1 MQSPSQS
8 VLLAVLALPF
18 LTAAIAPVLYRL
30 LGDRIAYVGAAVAA
44 IVFGLVGTQYGR
56 EGVVSL
62 PWIPSLDVS
71 IALYVDGLSLL
82 LAFVVSGIGILI
94 FTYSKGYMHDEPG
107 KAKFYT
113 TLLVFMGAMLGVA
126 FAADLLALFVFWE
139 LTSVSSFV
147 LIGHY
152 QDDPDSQYAAR
163 KAMIITVAGGLF
175 LLVGFL
181 LLYVVSGSPD
191 ALGAPTFRLVGGD
204 GSMIANAGAMREGLR
219 SAGLLVPVLGLLA
232 VGVGAKSAQVP
243 FHIWLPN
250 AMEAPTPVSAF
261 LHSATMVKAGVY
273 LVGRFR
279 PLLGSPEWELLFAA
293 LGLLTMTVGAMLAIT
308 ADDIKEL
315 LAYSTASHLGLIV
328 AGFGLQSVYG
338 AETGAFHIL
347 NHALFKAAL
356 FLVAGIVAHEAGT
369 RLLSELGG
377 LWRDLP
383 ITAAVAVVAALGMAG
398 LPPFNGFYSKELLF
412 EATYH
417 LAHEAGGLW
426 WVLPAVAVFGS
437 VFTFLY
443 SIRFLSLFFGDRPDA
458 LDHVHSPPVTMLA
471 PPVVLAVLA
480 GVIGLGGVTSTMG
493 IHFEPLTSFVDRIA
507 EGVGAAEPHF
517 GYHLPTAL
525 TPAAAMSALTIGAGA
540 LAYPYYGRLATVLD
554 RLASMRPLSPNWYY
568 DGAIEWLDRTR
579 IVAGRVQT
587 GQLRTYAIWLL
598 TAVAGLAL
606 AGYAGAG
613 VVLPTV
619 SSLAAE
625 PAMAIVLG
633 VAIVAA
639 LAVTRAPS
647 HVAGV
652 LTLSILGFMV
662 AIFYI
667 LASAPDLALTQLVVE
682 TLVLV
687 LFLLV
692 LDRLPAFYGELDRL
706 QALRDGVVSAV
717 VGVTV
722 FLTVLVTTAATPG
735 KPIYEYFIERAGVP
749 AEHGQTLFDFGGG
762 GNVVNVILVDFR
774 AFDTMGE
781 ISVIAMAALSV
792 ITLIAMRKRGETQ

>member
-1 MQSPSQS
+1 M
-8 VLLAVLALPF
+8 PF
-18 LTAAIAPVLYRL
+18 LAAAVAPLVYRL
-30 LGDRIAYVGAAVAA
+30 IGDRVAYFGAAVAA
-44 IVFGLVGTQYGR
+44 VAFGLIGTQYGT
-56 EGVVSL
+56 EGVVSI

-71 IALYVDGLSLL
+71 LALYVDGLSLL
-82 LAFVVSGIGILI
+82 LGFVVSGIGILI
-94 FTYSKGYMHDEPG
+94 FTYSGGYMHDEPG

-175 LLVGFL
+175 LLIAFL
-181 LLYVVSGSPD
+181 LLQTVSADVMGTAS
-191 ALGAPTFRLVGGD
+191 FRLVGGEE
-204 GSMIANAGAMREGLR
+204 SMIANAEAMREGLR
-219 SAGLLVPVLGLLA
+219 SAGLFVPVLGLLA
-232 VGVGAKSAQVP
+232 VGAAAKSAQVP
-243 FHIWLPN
+243 LHIWLPN

-279 PLLGSPEWELLFAA
+279 PLLGSAEWELLFAG
-293 LGLLTMTVGAMLAIT
+293 LGLLTMTVGAMLAIK

-328 AGFGLQSVYG
+328 AGFGLQSIYG

-356 FLVAGIVAHEAGT
+356 FLVAGIVAHEAGS
-369 RLLSELGG
+369 RLLSDLGG

-398 LPPFNGFYSKELLF
+398 IPPFNGFYSKELLF
-412 EATYH
+412 EATFH
-417 LAHEAGGLW
+417 AAEHAGGLW
-426 WVLPAVAVFGS
+426 WILPAVAVFGS

-443 SIRFLSLFFGDRPDA
+443 SIKFLSLFFGDRPDA
-458 LDHVHSPPVTMLA
+458 LENVHSPPLPMLA
-471 PPVVLAVLA
+471 PPVILATLA
-480 GVIGLGGVTSTMG
+480 GLIGLGGIVSTTG
-493 IHFEPLTSFVDRIA
+493 VQFGPLGGFEAFINRIL
-507 EGVGAAEPHF
+507 EGAGASEPHF
-517 GYHLPTAL
+517 GYHLPTSV
-525 TPAAAMSALTIGAGA
+525 TPAAGMSAITIGVGA
-540 LAYPYYGRLATVLD
+540 VAYPYYDRLAAVVD
-554 RLASMRPLSPNWYY
+554 RLASIEPLSPNWYY
-568 DGAIEWLDRTR
+568 DGIMDWFDRTR
-579 IVAGRVQT
+579 VVAGRLHT
-587 GQLRTYAIWLL
+587 GRIRTYAIWLL
-598 TAVAGLAL
+598 VGVAAL
-606 AGYAGAG
+606 TIGGYVAAG
-613 VVLPTV
+613 VVLPAL
-619 SSLAAE
+619 SSITLAV
-625 PAMAIVLG
+625 PIIIVLG
-633 VAIVAA
+633 VAVVAA
-639 LAVTRAPS
+639 LAVTSAPS

-667 LASAPDLALTQLVVE
+667 LANAPDLALTQLVIE

-692 LDRLPAFYGELDRL
+692 LNKLPEFYGDLKRRQILTDSL
-706 QALRDGVVSAV
+706 ISGV

-722 FLTVLVTTAATPG
+722 FLTVLVSTAATPG
-735 KPIYEYFIERAGVP
+735 QPIYEYFLERGGIP
-749 AEHGQTLFDFGGG
+749 AEHGQTLLDWGGG
-762 GNVVNVILVDFR
+762 SNIVNVILVDFR

-781 ISVIAMAALSV
+781 ISVIAMAALSI
-792 ITLIAMRKRGETQ
+792 ITMIAMRQRGEAQ